1 MGGLRVLLLTLLVL
15 AAGTAGA
22 RAQAERNPD
31 DAPPPKPGSKI
42 FDVEE
47 DLKRIDPAEKGK
59 DDQPQRVDEAPGD
72 RRVVDLL
79 ALIDPATAPGLGTWK
94 KNDVGELVSSN
105 EPKAWIEAPFKVGG
119 EYDFVIEFTRLEGNN
134 DTAQIISFG
143 GRKFAWV
150 LGAKDGTRSVFSTIR
165 GRSWGNNTDISTEGL
180 IEPGK
185 RHRCVVSCREGVIFV
200 TLDGRELGRWQTTF
214 KNFGG
219 SPSFPGKTRK
229 HLGVGCKS
237 TVTVF
242 HRIELIEVSGKGE
255 VTGPAAAAEGEKAAP
270 AAERSGKSAR
280 KR

>member
-1 MGGLRVLLLTLLVL
+1 MVGFRALLLALLVL
-15 AAGTAGA
+15 TAGS
-22 RAQAERNPD
+22 RAHAQDDPD
-31 DAPPPKPGSKI
+31 DAKPPKPGSKV
-42 FDVEE
+42 FEVEE
-47 DLKRIDPAEKGK
+47 DLKRIDAGTDP
-59 DDQPQRVDEAPGD
+59 DQPQRVDEEPGD

-79 ALIDPATAPGLGTWK
+79 ALIDPATAPGKGTWK
-94 KNDVGELVSSN
+94 KNEAGELVSSD
-105 EPKAWIEAPFKVGG
+105 EPRAWIEAPFKVGG
-119 EYDFVIEFTRLEGNN
+119 EYDFVIEFTRVKGNS

-165 GRSWGNNTDISTEGL
+165 GRSWGNNTDILTEGL

-200 TLDGRELGRWQTTF
+200 TLDGRELGRWKTTF

-242 HRIELIEVSGKGE
+242 HRIEVIEVSGRGE
-255 VTGPAAAAEGEKAAP
+255 VTAKAAAAGAQGAKDPPSVKP
-270 AAERSGKSAR
+270 AEEPAGKP
-280 KR
+280 

>member
-1 MGGLRVLLLTLLVL
+1 MGGSRVFLFVML
-15 AAGTAGA
+15 AFVAGAGT
-22 RAQAERNPD
+22 RAHGQENPD
-31 DAPPPKPGSKI
+31 DAPPPKPGSKV

-47 DLKRIDPAEKGK
+47 DLKQIDPEKGK
-59 DDQPQRVDEAPGD
+59 ESDQPQRVDEQPGD
-72 RRVVDLL
+72 RRVVNLL

-94 KNDVGELVSSN
+94 KNEAGELVSSD

-119 EYDFVIEFTRLEGNN
+119 EYDFVIEFTRLQGNN

-165 GRSWGNNTDISTEGL
+165 GRSWGNKTDISTEGL

-185 RHRCVVSCREGVIFV
+185 HHRCVVSCREGVVFV

-237 TVTVF
+237 TITVF
-242 HRIELIEVSGKGE
+242 HRIEVIEVSGRGE
-255 VTGPAAAAEGEKAAP
+255 VTAPVSAATAGEKAAP
-270 AAERSGKSAR
+270 AAGDSGKPAR